1 MVHQGRHYDDFE
13 VVRYSREWWA
23 QVLRNVF
30 WVAVVTLM
38 IWVYA
43 DLEISEPREFT
54 VTLRLTRKAD
64 GGTALVGQRE
74 WSTTFSAKGSRRDL
88 TRFERWL
95 VDNEDTIEVDV
106 SDYRIAEHDEPTSQ
120 LLSRSQGVLRHNLE
134 VQSITPKQI
143 PFRVEALETRSVPV
157 QFDYV
162 NATIQNV
169 KIEPSEV
176 SVVASTSVWGRIDDA
191 TDAPVVR
198 TRQEDLT
205 LVDPDDNRSR
215 TIPLVPLIEDVPV
228 MLDRS
233 VVAVSFQVKSQP
245 ETRTFEVAVRRN
257 EPSTWEA
264 QGVWSTLELVRRE
277 AEPTWTYS
285 ITVAGAARDLQRL
298 NREDIR
304 AFIELTDADRDN
316 TDQWIKREVMVYFPP
331 DSKVRLA
338 DRAPTIEFKL
348 TPRQP

>member
-13 VVRYSREWWA
+13 VARYSREWWT

-30 WVAVVTLM
+30 WVGVVTLM

-54 VTLRLTRKAD
+54 VTLKLTRKVD
-64 GGTALVGQRE
+64 GETTLVGQRE

-106 SDYRIAEHDEPTSQ
+106 TDYPVAEHDEPVSQ
-120 LLSRSQGVLRHNLE
+120 LLARSPAVLRHNVE
-134 VQSITPKQI
+134 VQAITPKQL
-143 PFRVEALETRSVPV
+143 PFRVEALESRSVPV
-157 QFDYV
+157 QFDYI
-162 NATIQNV
+162 NATIQN
-169 KIEPSEV
+169 IEVEPGEV
-176 SVVASTSVWGRIDDA
+176 TAVASTSAWVRIDEA
-191 TDAPVVR
+191 TDAPVIR

-215 TIPLVPLIEDVPV
+215 TIPLIPIIEEVPV
-228 MLDRS
+228 MLDRG
-233 VVAVSFQVKSQP
+233 VVSVSFEVKNQP
-245 ETRTFEVAVRRN
+245 ETKTFEVTVTRN
-257 EPSTWEA
+257 EPPNWDAE
-264 QGVWSTLELVRRE
+264 GVWSTLKLVRRE
-277 AEPTWTYS
+277 ADPTWTYT
-285 ITVAGAARDLQRL
+285 ITVAGTNRDLQRL
-298 NREDIR
+298 QPEDIR
-304 AFIELTDADRDN
+304 AFITLTDADRTN
-316 TDQWIKREVMVYFPP
+316 TEQWIKRDVMVYFPP

-338 DRAPTIEFKL
+338 DRAPSIEFKL